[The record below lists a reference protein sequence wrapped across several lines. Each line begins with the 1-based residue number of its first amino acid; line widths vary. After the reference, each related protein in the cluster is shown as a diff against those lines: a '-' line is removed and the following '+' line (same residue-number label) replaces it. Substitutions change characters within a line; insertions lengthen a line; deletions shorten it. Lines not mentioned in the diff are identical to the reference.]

1 MKVDKRSKQFIWDRG
16 NSDKNLVKRQ
26 VSPNNS
32 GFLTSECEEVF
43 FDEDKVIIKDA
54 LHSGEEERFILLGE
68 TKKDRLLFVVFT
80 EREHKIRVISA
91 RDINKRERK
100 LYEEA
105 T

>member
-1 MKVDKRSKQFIWDRG
+1 MKVDKRSKEFIWDRG
-16 NSDKNLVKRQ
+16 NSDKNLVKHQ
-26 VSPNNS
+26 VRN
-32 GFLTSECEEVF
+32 SECEEVF
-43 FDEDKVIIKDA
+43 FDENKIIIKDA

-68 TKKDRLLFVVFT
+68 TKRERLLFVVFT

>member
-1 MKVDKRSKQFIWDRG
+1 MKVDKGSKEFIWDRG
-16 NSDKNLVKRQ
+16 NSDKNWVKHR
-26 VSPNNS
+26 VEN
-32 GFLTSECEEVF
+32 SECEEVF
-43 FDEDKVIIKDA
+43 FDADKVILKDA
-54 LHSGEEERFILLGE
+54 LHSGEEERFILLGK
-68 TKKDRLLFVVFT
+68 TKKDRLLFIVFT